1 MGDALTNL
9 RKEDCEFEGMV
20 IQRLLRTRELLEQ
33 IIFEFMDI
41 ATYIDFEESCYCY
54 KEENCAVESN
64 IDIISGTPHHHI
76 DFDYALF

>member
-1 MGDALTNL
+1 MGQALTNL
-9 RKEDCEFEGMV
+9 RMEDCELEGLI
-20 IQRLLRTRELLEQ
+20 IQSLLRTRGLLEQ
-33 IIFEFMDI
+33 IIFELTDI